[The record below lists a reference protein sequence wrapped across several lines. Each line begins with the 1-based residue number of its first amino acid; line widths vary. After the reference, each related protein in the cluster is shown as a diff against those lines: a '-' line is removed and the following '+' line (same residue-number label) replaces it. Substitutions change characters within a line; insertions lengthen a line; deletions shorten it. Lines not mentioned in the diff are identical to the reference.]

1 MPFGASI
8 YEAFEIPLEGFD
20 ETTSSTAD
28 LRAGNNRAIHRRRN
42 QFGGAEPS
50 MGGIQTP
57 MGSGGSGGP
66 QGTVMGEQLGSTPV
80 MDMERI
86 GVADDPATARNFRTD
101 TYDVNAVDFLDVAK
115 ISTPNITNQQI
126 TPPITPVTVDNLG
139 EPVPTF
145 RDCTGEKC
153 DEVIRYMMDC
163 PDCVKKLRQMLGLG
177 DSGSAGSNG
186 YGSGGMKGNFVL
198 FGYDLTDL
206 NWQQVLFYILIA
218 IFVIAGYEILRMLFG
233 RRGF

>member
-20 ETTSSTAD
+20 ETTGSTAD
-28 LRAGNNRAIHRRRN
+28 IRAHWGNRRT

-50 MGGIQTP
+50 LGGIQPP
-57 MGSGGSGGP
+57 MGSGGP
-66 QGTVMGEQLGSTPV
+66 PAGTVMGESLGSTPV
-80 MDMERI
+80 QNMDRV

-115 ISTPNITNQQI
+115 ISTPNTTNQQV

-139 EPVPTF
+139 DPVPTF

-153 DEVIRYMMDC
+153 DEVMRYMMDC
-163 PDCVKKLRQMLGLG
+163 PDCVRKLRQMLGLG
-177 DSGSAGSNG
+177 DSSDTGANGNG
-186 YGSGGMKGNFVL
+186 YGNGGMKGNFVF
-198 FGYDLTDL
+198 FGYDLVDL
-206 NWQQVLFYILIA
+206 NWQQVLLYVLIA

-233 RRGF
+233 RRI